1 MQGLYLVFGREDL
14 IENGKWYMKD
24 RIELFIER
32 GCKTCGRVLARLLA
46 YARDRGVELEV
57 YDRETHRHQFERR
70 QVVIC
75 PATFVNDRLVSY
87 GDCSPDI
94 LGRYLAR
101 VDPCDDIPGSG
112 SAGRKI

>member
-1 MQGLYLVFGREDL
+1 LVFGKEDL
-14 IENGKWYMKD
+14 IENGVWYVKD

-32 GCKTCGRVLARLLA
+32 GCKTCGRVFDRLLA
-46 YARDRGVELEV
+46 YSRDRGVRYEV

-75 PATFVNDRLVSY
+75 PATFVNGRLVSY

-94 LGRYLAR
+94 LERYLAQ
-101 VDPCDDIPGSG
+101 VDPGDDILGPAS
-112 SAGRKI
+112 RKI